1 MQGQVGGLQSELGAE
16 TRRREEAEL
25 HMEEKDAELAG
36 ALTRLGEYERV
47 MINVLK
53 FNYHYIIQVYD
64 CAFAAINIDM
74 NDSHESFVCLQGEY
88 GLYEA
93 VQEIKMKKD
102 ELAVR
107 DK

>member
-1 MQGQVGGLQSELGAE
+1 MALPLHRFDTGKVPLGLVIEHNIIAS
-16 TRRREEAEL
+16 
-25 HMEEKDAELAG
+25 K
-36 ALTRLGEYERV
+36 
-47 MINVLK
+47 VLC
-53 FNYHYIIQVYD
+53 V
-64 CAFAAINIDM
+64 CVC
-74 NDSHESFVCLQGEY
+74 VCLQGEY

>member
-1 MQGQVGGLQSELGAE
+1 M
-16 TRRREEAEL
+16 T
-25 HMEEKDAELAG
+25 
-36 ALTRLGEYERV
+36 
-47 MINVLK
+47 
-53 FNYHYIIQVYD
+53 
-64 CAFAAINIDM
+64 AFAAININM